1 MSQARTI
8 TLSPTDR
15 DLMVGISAGDEQA
28 FESLFRL
35 YYQALCLYAKKI
47 VIELETAEELVQ
59 DIFLKLW
66 EKREHLEVHSG
77 IKAYLY
83 KSVYNK
89 CLDHLKHL
97 QVQEKYLKEARSNYQ
112 PTVYSDE
119 VERSELETK
128 IFQSVETLPVKTR
141 EIFEMN
147 RFQGLKYREIADKL
161 QISVKTVESHMGK
174 ALKTLYQDLQEFLSL
189 IIFVLALV
197 ECQL

>member
-1 MSQARTI
+1 MSEAPI
-8 TLSPTDR
+8 ISLSSTDR
-15 DLMVGISAGDEQA
+15 DIMERISAGEEQA

-35 YYQALCLYAKKI
+35 YYQALCLYAKKM
-47 VIELETAEELVQ
+47 VIDLETAEELVQ

-66 EKREHLEVHSG
+66 EKREHLELHSG

-83 KSVYNK
+83 KSVHNK
-89 CLDHLKHL
+89 CLDYLKHL
-97 QVQEKYLKEARSNYQ
+97 QVKDKYLKEVRINHQ
-112 PTVYSDE
+112 PTVYSDA
-119 VERSELETK
+119 VEISELETK
-128 IFQSVETLPVKTR
+128 IFQSIESLPIKTR

-174 ALKTLYQDLQEFLSL
+174 ALKALYQDLKEFLSL
-189 IIFVLALV
+189 IIFVLALM